1 MTYFSP
7 ERFKALR
14 KARGLSQERL
24 ATAAG
29 VCCSTVAAI
38 ETGRNKNPSLETLL
52 SLAVCLDAALAS
64 FFAEEFVRIEVKKRK
79 RKGRR

>member
-24 ATAAG
+24 ALVAG

-52 SLAVCLDAALAS
+52 SLAACLDTGLAS
-64 FFAEEFVRIEVKKRK
+64 FFAEAVKKKEVEKKRK
-79 RKGRR
+79 RK